1 MAAWLQPG
9 HVQLHTD
16 AHAGSIYFTAIACNI
31 CQSPRGR
38 CNLAGTSGA
47 HLLPC
52 TVPDLRLP
60 WQSHVHRHLP
70 AAHHDCHHR
79 PLHNRRQVKPSCVS
93 RNRISACVLQTLS
106 HVSTAGIVAAPD
118 LLECLQSVTPKR
130 QLAAVAPT
138 AGTTTATSGWSWRAG
153 CWRCCS
159 RTCSSASTLTCAAW
173 PTSSSTSS
181 TERSRCT
188 CRNRLL

>member
-1 MAAWLQPG
+1 MAAWSQPC

-16 AHAGSIYFTAIACNI
+16 AHAGSIYFTAIACNL

-93 RNRISACVLQTLS
+93 RERTTACIWRTVP
-106 HVSTAGIVAAPD
+106 HVSTAGTVVAID
-118 LLECLQSVTPKR
+118 VLCLQSVTLRR
-130 QLAAVAPT
+130 QLAGIVTT
-138 AGTTTATSGWSWRAG
+138 AGTTTATSAWSWRAG

-159 RTCSSASTLTCAAW
+159 RTCSSASTPTCAAW

-181 TERSRCT
+181 TGRSRCVS
-188 CRNRLL
+188 RNVQQ